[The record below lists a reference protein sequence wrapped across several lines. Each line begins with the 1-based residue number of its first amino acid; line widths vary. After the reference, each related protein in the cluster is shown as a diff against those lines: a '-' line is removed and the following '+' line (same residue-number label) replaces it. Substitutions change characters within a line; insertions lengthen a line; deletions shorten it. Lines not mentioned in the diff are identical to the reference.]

1 MADCLNGSL
10 IDLENA
16 FTGRLLS
23 IAKNEKSKRDLF
35 DKTISDFV
43 FGLLAS
49 NELNEEVKKEKI
61 LNAFKTL
68 LTEEVTQDFF
78 QEVYD
83 RL

>member
-1 MADCLNGSL
+1 MADCLKGSL

-35 DKTISDFV
+35 DQTISDFM
-43 FGLLAS
+43 FGFLAS